1 MNLISSTGEL
11 DTLISS
17 THHASLVMAPVF
29 GRPHAAEA
37 AQLLIVMAGDYR
49 SKKEIA
55 HLLIPAVGRKVI
67 DLGGNLE
74 KGRCGCGVRPVTMRR
89 LTIRISSQPRP
100 SSSLEIP
107 LFLVLWR
114 YSPKFSPLERSLE
127 FQQPKHLA

>member
-1 MNLISSTGEL
+1 MRLIYSPGEL

-49 SKKEIA
+49 SKKEVA
-55 HLLIPAVGRKVI
+55 HLMIPALGRKVL

-74 KGRCGCGVRPVTMRR
+74 KGRIPSPVIPI
-89 LTIRISSQPRP
+89 LTN
-100 SSSLEIP
+100 E
-107 LFLVLWR
+107 
-114 YSPKFSPLERSLE
+114 
-127 FQQPKHLA
+127 